1 MPPSSAERD
10 LFELCIA
17 STELIE
23 VIGRAL
29 ERAGW
34 ALQDGELERELELVR
49 GPLGAVVAGEW
60 APIEQHLE
68 RLGSRY
74 ARAELAASAWNSAGA
89 AVSRTLMTRA
99 VARFAAD
106 PDRLTELLVTL
117 AAHTDRMLSAII
129 RGYYV
134 VKEHREHEVTLRQ
147 TRLIEAALDAVIEID
162 ERGVVTEFNAIAE
175 RMFGYRKADAIGRLL
190 EELIIPGPLRERHRA
205 GLARLLATG
214 DPRLLGTRVEITAM
228 HADGSEIPVELALVT
243 AERLDG
249 RRCFIGWL
257 RDLRPRKQIE
267 ESLALRAHAL
277 EHAQFGIVIS
287 DPVTKQITNVNPAYA
302 ELTGYRIDE
311 LIGADGE
318 RLFAPS
324 TLKAMAAVADTLR
337 RRGHLTYRA
346 RLQRKDG
353 TTVPVMAASSTAE
366 TPSGTTVRVST
377 VIDISEQE
385 KAEQQRA
392 AAQRELQRNAAHLE
406 ILLTTSH
413 EFASAPGDVDALL
426 ALVTQR
432 LVEIIGQGCAVRLI
446 SLDGA
451 WLEPTRHVH
460 HPDPALRDLARHLL
474 GTERQRVGDGLGG
487 GVAASG
493 TAVLVPA
500 LDPGELA
507 ARTPPPLRPLLARLG
522 ISSILVVPMR
532 SRGRTLGVVSLV
544 RPHGLT
550 PYTIEDQRL
559 AQDLADRAALA
570 VDNALL
576 VGTLEQ
582 RVAER
587 TAALEAANRDMEA
600 FSYSVSHD
608 LRTPLR
614 AIDGFSLALLEDYQP
629 DLDDTAQ
636 GYLRRIRAAAQRM
649 GALID
654 DLLALARV
662 SRVSLHLVAL
672 DISLLTEEIVT
683 EFRRRDPGRATP
695 VHVAPGLS
703 VRADARLLRI
713 ALENLLGNAWK
724 YTARHPRAEIWVGGD
739 DSAFHVRDTGAGF
752 DMAYA
757 DKLFEPFERLH
768 GHGEYEGTGIGLA
781 IVARIIALH
790 GGRIWAT
797 GEIDRGATFF
807 FTFGACGVLASA

>member
-23 VIGRAL
+23 VIHRAF

-34 ALQDGELERELELVR
+34 ALQDGEWQRELELVR
-49 GPLGAVVAGEW
+49 EPLGAVLSGEW
-60 APIEQHLE
+60 TAIEQHLE
-68 RLGSRY
+68 RLGDRY
-74 ARAELAASAWNSAGA
+74 ARAGLAASAWNSAGA
-89 AVSRTLMTRA
+89 AVSRVLMTRA

-106 PDRLTELLVTL
+106 PDRLTALLMTL
-117 AAHTDRMLSAII
+117 AAHTDRMLSAVI

-134 VKEHREHEVTLRQ
+134 TKEHREREVTLRQ

-162 ERGVVTEFNAIAE
+162 EQGVVTEFNAVAE
-175 RMFGYRKADAIGRLL
+175 RTFGYPKADAIGRLL
-190 EELIIPGPLRERHRA
+190 EQLIIPERLRERHRA

-214 DPRLLGTRVEITAM
+214 ESHMLGTRIEITGM

-249 RRCFIGWL
+249 KRCFIGWL

-277 EHAQFGIVIS
+277 EQAQFGIVIS
-287 DPVTKQITNVNPAYA
+287 DPVTKQITSVNPAYA
-302 ELTGYRIDE
+302 ELTGYSVDE
-311 LIGADGE
+311 LMGAAGT

-324 TLKAMAAVADTLR
+324 TREDMAAVADTLR
-337 RRGHLTYRA
+337 QRGHLIYRA

-353 TTVPVMAASSTAE
+353 TTVPVMAASSAVE

-385 KAEQQRA
+385 KAEQDRA
-392 AAQRELQRNAAHLE
+392 AAQRELQRNAERLE
-406 ILLTTSH
+406 ILSTISH
-413 EFASAPGDVDALL
+413 EFASAPGDVDVVLSL
-426 ALVTQR
+426 ITQR

-446 SLDGA
+446 SPDGA

-460 HPDPALRDLARHLL
+460 HPDPALRELAHHLL
-474 GTERQRVGDGLGG
+474 GRERQRVGEGLVG

-493 TAVLVPA
+493 TAVFIPA

-507 ARTPPPLRPLLARLG
+507 ARTPPALRPLLTRFG
-522 ISSILVVPMR
+522 ISSILVIPMR

-544 RPHGLT
+544 RPQGLS
-550 PYTIEDQRL
+550 PYTVDDQRL
-559 AQDLADRAALA
+559 AQALADRAGLA

-587 TAALEAANRDMEA
+587 TAALEAANRDLES

-614 AIDGFSLALLEDYQP
+614 AIDGFSHALLEDYQP
-629 DLDDTAQ
+629 ELDDTAQ
-636 GYLRRIRAAAQRM
+636 GYLQRIRAAAQRM

-662 SRVSLHLVAL
+662 SRVSIQFVAL
-672 DISLLTEEIVT
+672 DISMLADEIVA
-683 EFRRRDPGRATP
+683 ELRRRDPERATP

-713 ALENLLGNAWK
+713 AMENLLGNAWK
-724 YTARHPRAEIWVGGD
+724 YTAKHPGAEIWVGGD
-739 DSAFHVRDTGAGF
+739 DSTFHIRDTGAGF

-757 DKLFEPFERLH
+757 DKLFEPFQRLH
-768 GHGEYEGTGIGLA
+768 GHGEYDGTGIGLA
-781 IVARIIALH
+781 IVSRIISLH

-797 GEIDRGATFF
+797 AEIDKGATFF
-807 FTFGACGVLASA
+807 FTLGNCGVFAGV

>member
-23 VIGRAL
+23 VLGRAF

-34 ALQDGELERELELVR
+34 ALPDGELQRELELVR
-49 GPLGAVVAGEW
+49 EPLGAALSGEW
-60 APIEQHLE
+60 TAIEHHLE
-68 RLGSRY
+68 GLGDRY
-74 ARAELAASAWNSAGA
+74 ARAGLAASVWNSAGA
-89 AVSRTLMTRA
+89 AVSRVLMTRA

-106 PDRLTELLVTL
+106 PDRLTALLMTL
-117 AAHTDRMLSAII
+117 GAHTDRMLSAVI

-134 VKEHREHEVTLRQ
+134 TKEHREREVMLRQ
-147 TRLIEAALDAVIEID
+147 TRMIEAALDAVIEID
-162 ERGVVTEFNAIAE
+162 EQGVVTEFNAVAE
-175 RMFGYRKADAIGRLL
+175 RTFGYRKADAIGRLL
-190 EELIIPGPLRERHRA
+190 EQLIIPERLRERHRA

-214 DPRLLGTRVEITAM
+214 ESHLLGTRIEITGM

-249 RRCFIGWL
+249 KRCFLGWL

-277 EHAQFGIVIS
+277 EQAQFGIVIS
-287 DPVTKQITNVNPAYA
+287 DPVTRQITSVNPAYA
-302 ELTGYRIDE
+302 ELTGYSVDE
-311 LIGADGE
+311 LMGAAGA

-324 TLKAMAAVADTLR
+324 TQADMAAVADRLR
-337 RRGHLTYRA
+337 QRGHLIYRA

-353 TTVPVMAASSTAE
+353 TTVPVMAASSAVD
-366 TPSGTTVRVST
+366 TPSGTTVRIST

-385 KAEQQRA
+385 KAEHERA
-392 AAQRELQRNAAHLE
+392 AAQRELQRNAERLE
-406 ILLTTSH
+406 ILSTISH
-413 EFASAPGDVDALL
+413 EFASAPGDVEAVL
-426 ALVTQR
+426 ALITQR

-446 SLDGA
+446 SPDGA

-460 HPDPALRDLARHLL
+460 HPDPALRELAHHLL
-474 GTERQRVGDGLGG
+474 GRERQRVGEGLGG

-493 TAVLVPA
+493 TAALIPA
-500 LDPGELA
+500 LDPVELA
-507 ARTPPPLRPLLARLG
+507 ARTPPALRPLLADFG
-522 ISSILVVPMR
+522 ISSVLVVPMR

-544 RPHGLT
+544 RPQGLS
-550 PYTIEDQRL
+550 PYTIDDQRL
-559 AQDLADRAALA
+559 AQALADRAGLA

-587 TAALEAANRDMEA
+587 TAALEAANRDLES

-614 AIDGFSLALLEDYQP
+614 AIDGFSHALLEDYQP
-629 DLDDTAQ
+629 ELDDTAQ
-636 GYLRRIRAAAQRM
+636 GYLQRIRAAAQRM
-649 GALID
+649 GELID

-662 SRVSLHLVAL
+662 SRVSIHFVAL
-672 DISLLTEEIVT
+672 DISRLADEIVV
-683 EFRRRDPGRATP
+683 ELRRRDPERATP

-724 YTARHPRAEIWVGGD
+724 YTARHPGAEIWVGGD
-739 DSAFHVRDTGAGF
+739 DSAFHIRDTGAGF

-757 DKLFEPFERLH
+757 DKLFEPFQRLH
-768 GHGEYEGTGIGLA
+768 GHGEYDGTGIGLA
-781 IVARIIALH
+781 IVSRIISLH

-797 GEIDRGATFF
+797 AEIDKGATFF
-807 FTFGACGVLASA
+807 FTLGTSGVFASV

>member
-1 MPPSSAERD
+1 MPPSGAERD
-10 LFELCIA
+10 LFELCIS

-23 VIGRAL
+23 VISRAF

-34 ALQDGELERELELVR
+34 ALQAGELQRELELVR
-49 GPLGAVVAGEW
+49 EPLGGVLAGDW
-60 APIEQHLE
+60 TAIEQHLE
-68 RLGSRY
+68 GLGDRY
-74 ARAELAASAWNSAGA
+74 ARAGLAASAWSSAGA
-89 AVSRTLMTRA
+89 AASRVLMTRA
-99 VARFAAD
+99 VARFAAE
-106 PDRLTELLVTL
+106 PDRLTEVLVTL
-117 AAHTDRMLSAII
+117 AAHTDRMLSAVI

-134 VKEHREHEVTLRQ
+134 TKEHREREVARRQ
-147 TRLIEAALDAVIEID
+147 TRMIEAALDAVIEID
-162 ERGVVTEFNAIAE
+162 ERGVVTEFNAVAE
-175 RMFGYRKADAIGRLL
+175 RTFGYRKADAIGRLL
-190 EELIIPGPLRERHRA
+190 EELIIPERLRARHRA

-214 DPRLLGTRVEITAM
+214 ESHMLGTRVEITAM

-249 RRCFIGWL
+249 RPCFLGWL

-277 EHAQFGIVIS
+277 EQAQFGIVIS
-287 DPVTKQITNVNPAYA
+287 DPVTRQITSVNPAYA
-302 ELTGYRIDE
+302 ELTGYSVDE
-311 LIGADGE
+311 LMGAAGV
-318 RLFAPS
+318 RLFAPG
-324 TLKAMAAVADTLR
+324 TQEDMTAVADRLR
-337 RRGHLTYRA
+337 QRGHLIYRA

-353 TTVPVMAASSTAE
+353 TTVPVMAASSAVE

-385 KAEQQRA
+385 KAEQERA
-392 AAQRELQRNAAHLE
+392 AAQRELQRNAERLE
-406 ILLTTSH
+406 ILSTISH
-413 EFASAPGDVDALL
+413 EFASAPGDVDAVLS
-426 ALVTQR
+426 LVTQR
-432 LVEIIGQGCAVRLI
+432 LVEIIGHGCAVRLI

-451 WLEPTRHVH
+451 WLEPTQHVR
-460 HPDPALRDLARHLL
+460 HPDPVLHDLARHLL
-474 GTERQRVGDGLGG
+474 GTERQRVGDGLVG

-493 TAVLVPA
+493 TAVFIPA
-500 LDPGELA
+500 LAPGEFA
-507 ARTPPPLRPLLARLG
+507 VRIPPALRPLLDWFG
-522 ISSILVVPMR
+522 VSSVLVIPMR
-532 SRGRTLGVVSLV
+532 SRGRTLGVISLV
-544 RPHGLT
+544 RPQGLS
-550 PYTIEDQRL
+550 PYTIDDQRL
-559 AQDLADRAALA
+559 AQALADRAGLA

-587 TAALEAANRDMEA
+587 TAALEAANRDLES

-614 AIDGFSLALLEDYQP
+614 AIDGFSHALLEDYQP

-636 GYLRRIRAAAQRM
+636 GYLQRIRAAAQRM

-662 SRVSLHLVAL
+662 SRVSIHFVAL
-672 DISLLTEEIVT
+672 DISMLAVEIVA
-683 EFRRRDPGRATP
+683 ELRRRDPERATP

-724 YTARHPRAEIWVGGD
+724 YTARHPGAEIWVGGD
-739 DSAFHVRDTGAGF
+739 DSAFHIRDTGAGF

-768 GHGEYEGTGIGLA
+768 GHGEYEGSGIGLA
-781 IVARIIALH
+781 IVSRIIGLH

-797 GEIDRGATFF
+797 AEIDKGATFF
-807 FTFGACGVLASA
+807 FTLGNRGAFAGG